1 MTGRVV
7 HVGQAIVDLVMSVD
21 EVPTVLVSFGF
32 PYLLYD
38 APRVPTYVNA
48 YETTETMQD
57 AVVDALMGLIPWNR
71 QSPIDPFCGLED
83 ARY

>member
-1 MTGRVV
+1 MDRAW
-7 HVGQAIVDLVMSVD
+7 H
-21 EVPTVLVSFGF
+21 EVPTVLVSFGY

-48 YETTETMQD
+48 YETTDTMQE